1 MWILKSNRIKHLAVG
16 TVVFVFYLLLAYF
29 LEKNLLCSAILS
41 LITTTMIAGA
51 GECKDKM
58 WGGQFDWL
66 DLSATILVPLVLTVV
81 IIILSVTW

>member
-41 LITTTMIAGA
+41 LITTTMIAGD

-58 WGGQFDWL
+58 WGGKFDWL